1 MKRKALAVFMTTA
14 VVISSMAGCGVSTG
28 SSNSKEEETTGS
40 AADDTSN
47 TADSENQES
56 EDTTTDDGEDVT
68 KASDDSM
75 KDREEINLWFWGAE
89 PYAQDAM
96 KKYLVDEYN
105 ASQDKYQLV
114 VEYISVRPGPAAFFQ
129 VGGDPGGKPA
139 FAVEIPVV
147 SVELQP
153 GGCPLFLLFGRV
165 SLGRVHRGPFSQSS
179 RQSQA
184 EQQKEPEGGSHGHHL
199 LSVVSYIILY
209 VR

>member
-89 PYAQDAM
+89 HMLRMQ
-96 KKYLVDEYN
+96 
-105 ASQDKYQLV
+105 
-114 VEYISVRPGPAAFFQ
+114 
-129 VGGDPGGKPA
+129 
-139 FAVEIPVV
+139 
-147 SVELQP
+147 
-153 GGCPLFLLFGRV
+153 
-165 SLGRVHRGPFSQSS
+165 
-179 RQSQA
+179 
-184 EQQKEPEGGSHGHHL
+184 
-199 LSVVSYIILY
+199 
-209 VR
+209 

>member
-105 ASQDKYQLV
+105 ASQDKYQN
-114 VEYISVRPGPAAFFQ
+114 
-129 VGGDPGGKPA
+129 
-139 FAVEIPVV
+139 
-147 SVELQP
+147 
-153 GGCPLFLLFGRV
+153 
-165 SLGRVHRGPFSQSS
+165 
-179 RQSQA
+179 
-184 EQQKEPEGGSHGHHL
+184 QQM
-199 LSVVSYIILY
+199 V
-209 VR
+209 

>member
-96 KKYLVDEYN
+96 KKYLVDESIMLHKIN
-105 ASQDKYQLV
+105 
-114 VEYISVRPGPAAFFQ
+114 IS
-129 VGGDPGGKPA
+129 
-139 FAVEIPVV
+139 
-147 SVELQP
+147 
-153 GGCPLFLLFGRV
+153 
-165 SLGRVHRGPFSQSS
+165 
-179 RQSQA
+179 
-184 EQQKEPEGGSHGHHL
+184 
-199 LSVVSYIILY
+199 
-209 VR
+209 